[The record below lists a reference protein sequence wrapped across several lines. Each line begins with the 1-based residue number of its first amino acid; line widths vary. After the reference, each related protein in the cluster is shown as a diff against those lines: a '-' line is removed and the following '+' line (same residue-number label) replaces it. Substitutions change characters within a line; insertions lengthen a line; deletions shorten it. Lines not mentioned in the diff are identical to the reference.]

1 MGIYSLLTI
10 FIINRHT
17 NIFRC
22 LAATN
27 PSPPLL
33 PGPLQTR
40 TFGWLGPLGYALV
53 RATATL
59 NPANS
64 MSWSTLNEYSL
75 NNSWSIF
82 CASSWVKYF
91 MVTLVV
97 QKCLKYWGKRPQS
110 GAMRKIMNPARPLK
124 MPTRRKNLQPMP
136 AIFRSDQRQFKIANC
151 HATQTFFLTQH
162 IKMILFINFLRVLGD
177 EKGSLPHRRNKTLLT
192 DVKLRLQRRLRKGI
206 PLTNRGDWGGEPR
219 APLDP
224 GMDSLEE
231 KFIFHSPN
239 YALLLTMKK
248 KKHAKTKR
256 LTFIRSFT
264 VVITSKDNKR
274 RPWSVFVVKVLLI
287 KAMNTVWMSFIAA
300 RFKQIY
306 N

>member
-1 MGIYSLLTI
+1 MGLYSLLTI

-17 NIFRC
+17 NILRC
-22 LAATN
+22 LAATS

-110 GAMRKIMNPARPLK
+110 GAMRKIINPARPLK

-136 AIFRSDQRQFKIANC
+136 AIFRSDQRHFKMANC

-162 IKMILFINFLRVLGD
+162 IKMISFINFLGFLRTKR
-177 EKGSLPHRRNKTLLT
+177 KGSLPHRRNKTLLT
-192 DVKLRLQRRLRKGI
+192 EVKLRLQRRLRKGI
-206 PLTNRGDWGGEPR
+206 PLTNWGEEGSHGHHR
-219 APLDP
+219 TLAGTLLRR
-224 GMDSLEE
+224 SL
-231 KFIFHSPN
+231 FFTLH
-239 YALLLTMKK
+239 TM
-248 KKHAKTKR
+248 
-256 LTFIRSFT
+256 LY
-264 VVITSKDNKR
+264 
-274 RPWSVFVVKVLLI
+274 P
-287 KAMNTVWMSFIAA
+287 
-300 RFKQIY
+300 
-306 N
+306 

>member
-1 MGIYSLLTI
+1 MGLNSLLTI

-17 NIFRC
+17 NILRC
-22 LAATN
+22 LAATS

-40 TFGWLGPLGYALV
+40 TFGSLGPLGYALV

-97 QKCLKYWGKRPQS
+97 QNCLKYWGKRPQS
-110 GAMRKIMNPARPLK
+110 GVMRKIINPAKPLK

-136 AIFRSDQRQFKIANC
+136 AIFRSDQRRFKIANC
-151 HATQTFFLTQH
+151 HATPTFLLTQH
-162 IKMILFINFLRVLGD
+162 IEMISFLNFLGFLRTKR
-177 EKGSLPHRRNKTLLT
+177 KGNLPHRRNKTLLT
-192 DVKLRLQRRLRKGI
+192 QVKLRLQRRLRKGI
-206 PLTNRGDWGGEPR
+206 PLTNWGWQGLSWGEVYFSFSILSIP
-219 APLDP
+219 
-224 GMDSLEE
+224 
-231 KFIFHSPN
+231 
-239 YALLLTMKK
+239 LTMKK
-248 KKHAKTKR
+248 KQHTKTKR

-264 VVITSKDNKR
+264 VVIAWKDNKR
-274 RPWSVFVVKVLLI
+274 RPWSVFHFTVLLI
-287 KAMNTVWMSFIAA
+287 KAMNT
-300 RFKQIY
+300 
-306 N
+306 

>member
-1 MGIYSLLTI
+1 MPDAYKFIWLYSLLSK

-17 NIFRC
+17 NILRC

-64 MSWSTLNEYSL
+64 ISWSTLNEYSL

-97 QKCLKYWGKRPQS
+97 QKCLKYWEKRPQS
-110 GAMRKIMNPARPLK
+110 GVMRKTMNTAKPLK
-124 MPTRRKNLQPMP
+124 IPTRRKNLQAMP
-136 AIFRSDQRQFKIANC
+136 AIFRSDQRRFKILNC
-151 HATQTFFLTQH
+151 HATQTF
-162 IKMILFINFLRVLGD
+162 
-177 EKGSLPHRRNKTLLT
+177 S
-192 DVKLRLQRRLRKGI
+192 
-206 PLTNRGDWGGEPR
+206 
-219 APLDP
+219 
-224 GMDSLEE
+224 
-231 KFIFHSPN
+231 
-239 YALLLTMKK
+239 
-248 KKHAKTKR
+248 
-256 LTFIRSFT
+256 
-264 VVITSKDNKR
+264 
-274 RPWSVFVVKVLLI
+274 
-287 KAMNTVWMSFIAA
+287 
-300 RFKQIY
+300 
-306 N
+306 